1 MRQLYTD
8 QTTFYLQR
16 YTTAHTS
23 TWVLFYESHP
33 NICPKFNIANFINT
47 NAFEAVRVHYP
58 PHRMHQ
64 PSSMFNFLLGFLH
77 IQTTPLTTKYRFGL
91 EKNVGIERSDF
102 RWSVSRSDAFVFPFY
117 ALLQNIFQYIFEAF
131 RGTQTNALLC
141 KNKFSRYIENI
152 LYFPDM
158 CEKRFMIIL
167 LHSFTRPTAAYRT
180 RKCVVKFTST

>member
-1 MRQLYTD
+1 M
-8 QTTFYLQR
+8 
-16 YTTAHTS
+16 
-23 TWVLFYESHP
+23 LFYESHP
-33 NICPKFNIANFINT
+33 NICPKFNIANFINI
-47 NAFEAVRVHYP
+47 NAFEVVRIHNL

-64 PSSMFNFLLGFLH
+64 PACMFNFLLRFLH
-77 IQTTPLTTKYRFGL
+77 IQTVPLTTKYMFGL

-117 ALLQNIFQYIFEAF
+117 ALLRNIFQYIFEAF

-141 KNKFSRYIENI
+141 KNKFSRYIRNI

-167 LHSFTRPTAAYRT
+167 LHSFTCPTAANGT
-180 RKCVVKFTST
+180 RKRVVKFTST